1 MRAVLIQ
8 AAPVEGDPEAN
19 VAAACAAI
27 EAAAGADLVAF
38 PEMFLGGFRIRR
50 LRAVPPDAFTRIGA
64 AAREAGATVVIGGP
78 EAVGDAASSSAD
90 EGSSAAVDGG
100 SSSAADGALAN
111 SAFVFGPD
119 GALAGVYRKTHLFGA
134 EREAL
139 IAGDELAP
147 IYVAGRRLGVML
159 CFDVEFPEVA
169 RTLALRGAELLV
181 TLSANMEPFEDDH
194 DAFVRSRA
202 LENERP
208 HLYVN
213 RTGTEA
219 GAVFVG
225 RSQAVDAE
233 GRVLAMAGSEPE
245 TLMVELPPPGR
256 ADERTQYLAQRRPEL
271 YNR

>member
-1 MRAVLIQ
+1 MRAVLVQ
-8 AAPVEGDPEAN
+8 AAPAEGDLEAN

-27 EAAAGADLVAF
+27 EAADGDLVAF

-50 LRAVPPDAFTRIGA
+50 LRPVTEGALARVGA
-64 AAREAGATVVIGGP
+64 AARAAGTIVVIGGP
-78 EAVGDAASSSAD
+78 E
-90 EGSSAAVDGG
+90 EVDGG
-100 SSSAADGALAN
+100 LAN

-119 GALAGVYRKTHLFGA
+119 GELAGVYRKTHLFGA
-134 EREAL
+134 ERGA
-139 IAGDELAP
+139 IVPGDELAP
-147 IYVAGRRLGVML
+147 IEVAGRRLGVSI

-169 RTLALRGAELLV
+169 RTLALRGAEVLV
-181 TLSANMEPFEDDH
+181 TISANMEPFEDDH
-194 DAFVRSRA
+194 DAFVRARA

-225 RSQAVDAE
+225 RSQVVDAE
-233 GRVLAMAGSEPE
+233 GRVLAMAGAEPE
-245 TLMVELPPPGR
+245 TVVVELPPAGR
-256 ADERTQYLAQRRPEL
+256 ADERTQYLAQRRPDL